1 MEVQHGNVRPT
12 VAKQDAFIW
21 ENDVA
26 DDNFAVPWDHGIF
39 KVRYDGVANSG
50 PPGVEYVLEEVGS
63 RTFYGLRFRE
73 VVWCP
78 LDASVEFSDPWTAT
92 WTADCHMWNLHDSSL
107 PGYLGQ
113 ETAPAPLSG
122 GAIGPH
128 PRKTQRKVFR
138 DFIAANH
145 P

>member
-78 LDASVEFSDPWTAT
+78 LDAS
-92 WTADCHMWNLHDSSL
+92 L